1 MGLLSRLLGDKK
13 PAPSST
19 SPRPAAPVADTPA
32 PTSHAAP
39 AEEDTGEG
47 LVDMFADDHARCDEL
62 WAACEAATEDQ
73 AAFVA
78 AVEAF
83 DTATRR
89 HLQME
94 EDILFP
100 AFEDATGMKGFGPP
114 TIMRQEHEQMRG
126 LLDAVLDAARAGDI
140 DGALD
145 QGDTLL
151 MITQQHN
158 VKEEQVLYPMAED
171 VLGATWPDLRD
182 KLARY

>member
-13 PAPSST
+13 PAPT
-19 SPRPAAPVADTPA
+19 PRAAAPVAKRP
-32 PTSHAAP
+32 PLSHAAP
-39 AEEDTGEG
+39 AEADTGDS
-47 LVDMFADDHARCDEL
+47 LVDLFADDHTRCDEL
-62 WAACEAATEDQ
+62 WAAVEAAAEDD
-73 AAFVA
+73 AAFLA

-83 DTATRR
+83 DAATRR

-94 EDILFP
+94 EDVLFP
-100 AFEDATGMKGFGPP
+100 VFEDATGMKGFGPP

-126 LLDAVLDAARAGDI
+126 LLDAVLDAARAGDV

-171 VLGATWPDLRD
+171 VLGARWPELRE
-182 KLARY
+182 KLERY